1 MKRITVL
8 SGKGGTGKSTIS
20 SSLAV
25 LLSRNMGI
33 VAVDCDVDAPDLGL
47 CLGVK
52 DKDYQWNPVETG
64 YKAKLIEKEC
74 THCGKCCNICRFG
87 AISWNKEKNQPIFN
101 RLLCEGCGSCKLI
114 CPIGAIKLVK
124 VENGRIGYAKSKYGF
139 NIVTGQLK
147 MGESGSGKIVL
158 LIKNK
163 AEELAH
169 KENAEII
176 LVDSAAGIGC
186 PVIASVNGSDYV
198 IAVTEPTPSALSDLK
213 KSLEV
218 VKHFKIP
225 YGLIINKFDINK
237 EFSKKI
243 EKFAKDNNI
252 PLLGKVPYSKEFV
265 SALVNLTPVVVW
277 NKNFEPIFEGIIKN
291 LDLLRGKTNP

>member
-8 SGKGGTGKSTIS
+8 SGKGGTGKSTVS
-20 SSLAV
+20 SSLAT
-25 LLSRNMGI
+25 LLSRI
-33 VAVDCDVDAPDLGL
+33 KKIIAVDCDVDAPDLGL
-47 CLGVK
+47 CLGAK
-52 DKDYQWNPVETG
+52 DEDYQWKPVETG
-64 YKAKLIEKEC
+64 YKAELVEKEC
-74 THCGKCCNICRFG
+74 IHCGKCRSICRFG
-87 AISWNKEKNQPIFN
+87 AISWDGEKNQPVIN

-114 CPIGAIKLVK
+114 CPVGAIKLVK
-124 VENGRIGYAKSKYGF
+124 VENGRIGYTKSKYGF
-139 NIVTGQLK
+139 NIVSGQLK

-158 LIKNK
+158 FIKNK

-186 PVIASVNGSDYV
+186 PVIASVNGSDFV

-213 KSLEV
+213 KGLKV
-218 VKHFKIP
+218 VEHFKIS

-243 EKFAKDNNI
+243 EKFAKENGI
-252 PLLGKVPYSKEFV
+252 PLLGKIPFDKDFVDATVKMKPIVEINPKFRKLFKEIM
-265 SALVNLTPVVVW
+265 
-277 NKNFEPIFEGIIKN
+277 NKINEVLG
-291 LDLLRGKTNP
+291 